1 MSYIWR
7 FAVAATLVVA
17 LALPAQARGLIRD
30 PDIEHA
36 LAELARPVLNAAGL
50 SPTQVRILVIDDPG
64 LNAFIVDNRHIFI
77 HSGMLMKLDSPA
89 QVQAVIAHEA
99 AHIQNGHI
107 ASRLQSAQAA
117 NTISGL
123 GIALAMAAAASG
135 AGGQA
140 ASGLALGVAG
150 SANRVFMSHTRAEE
164 SSADASGLR
173 YMVRAGIDPKAFIEV
188 LDIFRGQ
195 ELLSESRQDPY
206 ARTHPLS
213 RDRLR
218 AVTAQAGAAQVASP
232 PPQDAAYWFARATGK
247 LSAFSRAPAWTL
259 RRLNESPTEDIRL
272 MRTAI
277 AHHRQPDTRRAM
289 AAIDKLAAMRPTDP
303 FVHEL
308 RGQILLESRQAGAAV
323 AAYKRATDLAPGNAL
338 IMGGYG
344 RALLAADN
352 PRAAR
357 DALERARAR
366 DFRDPRVLRDLAVA
380 YAKTG
385 DPGLA
390 SVVTAERYALAGR
403 FDDALVHARRAEG
416 LVPRG
421 SRAGLRAQDVIS
433 AAEAALRQRR

>member
-17 LALPAQARGLIRD
+17 LALPARARGLIRD

-50 SPTQVRILVIDDPG
+50 SPAQVRILVIDDPG

-117 NTISGL
+117 NSISGF
-123 GIALAMAAAASG
+123 GIALALAAAASG
-135 AGGQA
+135 ASGQA

-164 SSADASGLR
+164 SSADASALR
-173 YMVRAGIDPKAFIEV
+173 YMVRAGVDPKAFIQV
-188 LDIFRGQ
+188 LEIFRGQ
-195 ELLSESRQDPY
+195 EVLSESRQDPY
-206 ARTHPLS
+206 TRTHPLS

-218 AVTAQAGAAQVASP
+218 AVTAQAGAAQAGP
-232 PPQDAAYWFARATGK
+232 PPQDATYWFARAIGK

-259 RRLNESPTEDIRL
+259 RRLNDSPTEDIRL
-272 MRTAI
+272 MREAI
-277 AHHRQPDTRRAM
+277 AYHRQPDTRRAI
-289 AAIDKLAAMRPTDP
+289 AAIDRLAAMRPSDP

-323 AAYKRATDLAPGNAL
+323 AAYKRASDLAPGNAL

-344 RALLAADN
+344 RALLAAGN

-357 DALERARAR
+357 EVLEQSRAR

>member
-7 FAVAATLVVA
+7 IAVATALTVT

-36 LAELARPVLNAAGL
+36 LGELARPVLNAAGL
-50 SPTQVRILVIDDPG
+50 SPGQVRIMVIDDSS

-77 HSGMLMKLDSPA
+77 HSGMLLKLDSPA

-107 ASRLQSAQAA
+107 ARRLQSAQAA
-117 NTISGL
+117 SSISGL
-123 GIALAMAAAASG
+123 GIALALAAAASG
-135 AGGQA
+135 ADGRT

-173 YMVRAGIDPKAFIEV
+173 YMMRAGVDPKAFIDV
-188 LDIFRGQ
+188 LNIFRGQ
-195 ELLSESRQDPY
+195 ELLSETRQDPY

-218 AVTAQAGAAQVASP
+218 AVSALADAAKTAA

-247 LSAFSRAPAWTL
+247 LSAFTRAPAWTL
-259 RRLNESPTEDIRL
+259 RRVADSPTEDIRL
-272 MRTAI
+272 MREAI
-277 AHHRQPDTRRAM
+277 AYHRKPDTRRAM
-289 AAIDKLAAMRPTDP
+289 AAIDRLAAMRPGDP

-308 RGQILLESRQAGAAV
+308 RGQILLESRQANAAV

-338 IMGGYG
+338 VMGGYG
-344 RALLAADN
+344 RALLAAGN
-352 PRAAR
+352 ASAAR
-357 DALERARAR
+357 SELDQARAR
-366 DFRDPRVLRDLAVA
+366 DFRDASILRDLAVA

-390 SVVTAERYALAGR
+390 SVVTAERYALLGR
-403 FDDALVHARRAEG
+403 FDDALVHAKRAEG

-433 AAEAALRQRR
+433 AAESALRQRR